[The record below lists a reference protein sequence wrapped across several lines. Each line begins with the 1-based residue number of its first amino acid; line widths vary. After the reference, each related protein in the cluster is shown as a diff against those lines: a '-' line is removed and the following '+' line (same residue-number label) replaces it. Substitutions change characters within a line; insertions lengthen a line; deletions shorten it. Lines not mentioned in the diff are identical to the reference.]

1 MLKVLITGAKGML
14 GRTLCQNLNDVEI
27 IATDRAELNIA
38 NAKETDEV
46 IGVVAPDVVIHC
58 AAMTAVDLCE
68 TEKDRAFQ
76 INAAGTANVAGA
88 CNRHQ
93 AKLIA
98 ISTDYVFDGT
108 GSSPYTEYDIPTGGR
123 SVYGQSK
130 WAGEQAVRILCPNH
144 IIGRVAWLYGPGG
157 PSFVHTMLK
166 FADGSRPVLKVVDD
180 QRGNPTSTFAVCR
193 ALQGL
198 LRQPEI
204 VGTFHLTCEGETT
217 WYGFAKHIFECM
229 NIDQRIEPCTTEEF
243 SRPAPRPKN
252 SCLEKMNLRLYG
264 LEPMS
269 HWADECRSFLT
280 LKSL

>member
-1 MLKVLITGAKGML
+1 MPKVLITGAKGML
-14 GRTLCQNLNDVEI
+14 GRTLCQNLTDVEI
-27 IATDRAELNIA
+27 IATDRAELDIT

-46 IGVVAPDVVIHC
+46 IGGVTPDVVIHC

-76 INAAGTANVAGA
+76 INAVGTANVAAA
-88 CNRHQ
+88 CNRHR

-98 ISTDYVFDGT
+98 ISTDYVFDGQ
-108 GSSPYTEYDIPTGGR
+108 GSRPYTEYDVPTGGQT
-123 SVYGQSK
+123 VYGQSK
-130 WAGEQAVRILCPNH
+130 WAGEQAVRTLCPNH

-166 FADGSRPVLKVVDD
+166 VADGSRPVLKVVDD

-198 LRQPEI
+198 LKQSEI

-217 WYGFAKHIFECM
+217 WYGFAKHIFDCL
-229 NIDQRIEPCTTEEF
+229 NIDQRIEPCTTDEF
-243 SRPAPRPKN
+243 PRPAPRPKN
-252 SCLEKMNLRLYG
+252 SCLEKVNLRLYG
-264 LEPMS
+264 LEPMP
-269 HWADECRSFLT
+269 HWEDECQRFLT
-280 LKSL
+280 LKLL

>member
-14 GRTLCQNLNDVEI
+14 GRTLCQNLNDVEV
-27 IATDRAELNIA
+27 IATDRTELDISNAE
-38 NAKETDEV
+38 ETDEV
-46 IGVVAPDVVIHC
+46 IGAVAPDVVIHC

-76 INAAGTANVAGA
+76 INAVGTANVAAA
-88 CNRHQ
+88 CNRRH

-98 ISTDYVFDGT
+98 ISTDYVFDGQ
-108 GSSPYTEYDIPTGGR
+108 GLSPYTEYDIPTGGR

-130 WAGEQAVRILCPNH
+130 WAGEQAVRTLCPNH

-166 FADGSRPVLKVVDD
+166 FADGSRPVVKVVDD

-198 LRQPEI
+198 LRHPEI

-229 NIDQRIEPCTTEEF
+229 NIDQRIEPCTTDEF

-269 HWADECRSFLT
+269 HWADECRKFLT